1 MSKKP
6 VKAMRLGLLLST
18 GALFAVLTAAPATAA
33 FSQNQDNGQLMSR
46 IDQLENQVQTLSRS
60 VYKGGPAPVVS
71 YDDAGGGG
79 SASAYEDRISQMEQ
93 QQRQL
98 TGKIEQLSY
107 DVQQLQER
115 LNRSSADNYT
125 QAPPVAAAS
134 NGRFNNNY
142 PYAPQ
147 PQQQVSADDGNNG
160 IYGSQMSGS
169 DRSPPPRTLGT
180 LSSRGPGSADSLYED
195 AFSDITGQ
203 KYDSAAGKFQKFMSQ
218 YPTHPLASNAQYW
231 LAETYYVRAEYKE
244 SAKLFAQGYQDY
256 PQGTKAA
263 ASLLKLGMSLSRL
276 GKKDDAC
283 LSFAQLKKEFPGG
296 QTPEI
301 RAADSEMK
309 NLNCAG

>member
-6 VKAMRLGLLLST
+6 FKAMRLGLLLSA
-18 GALFAVLTAAPATAA
+18 GALFAVLMAAPATAA
-33 FSQNQDNGQLMSR
+33 FSQNADNSQLRSR
-46 IDQLENQVQTLSRS
+46 IDQLENQIQTLSRS
-60 VYKGGPAPVVS
+60 VYKGGPAPVYSS
-71 YDDAGGGG
+71 YDGGGS
-79 SASAYEDRISQMEQ
+79 SASAYEDRISQLEQ

-107 DVQQLQER
+107 DVQQMQER
-115 LNRSSADNYT
+115 LNRSSADSYA
-125 QAPPVAAAS
+125 QPPAPAS
-134 NGRFNNNY
+134 SSRYSSNY
-142 PYAPQ
+142 PYAQ
-147 PQQQVSADDGNNG
+147 PQQQTIVDDGNNG

-169 DRSPPPRTLGT
+169 DRSPPPRKLGV

-195 AFSDITGQ
+195 AFSDISGQ
-203 KYDSAAGKFQKFMSQ
+203 KYDSAAAKFQRFMNQ

-231 LAETYYVRAEYKE
+231 LAETYYVRAEFKE

-283 LSFAQLKKEFPGG
+283 LSFSQLKKEFPGG

-301 RAADSEMK
+301 RAADSEMR

>member
-1 MSKKP
+1 MSKNPLKT
-6 VKAMRLGLLLST
+6 MRLGLLLSA
-18 GALFAVLTAAPATAA
+18 GALFAVLVAAPATAA
-33 FSQNQDNGQLMSR
+33 FSQNQDNSQLRSR
-46 IDQLENQVQTLSRS
+46 LDQLENQIQTLSRS
-60 VYKGGPAPVVS
+60 VYKGGPAPVYS
-71 YDDAGGGG
+71 YDSGGGG
-79 SASAYEDRISQMEQ
+79 NASAYEDRISQLEQ

-107 DVQQLQER
+107 DVQQMQER
-115 LNRSSADNYT
+115 LNRSAADNYA
-125 QAPPVAAAS
+125 APPPGAG
-134 NGRFNNNY
+134 NGRFSNY
-142 PYAPQ
+142 PY
-147 PQQQVSADDGNNG
+147 PQQQASVDDGDNG
-160 IYGSQMSGS
+160 IYGAQMSGS
-169 DRSPPPRTLGT
+169 DRSPPPSSQRTLGT

-195 AFSDITGQ
+195 AFSDISGQ
-203 KYDSAAGKFQKFMSQ
+203 KYDSAATKFQRFMSQ

-301 RAADSEMK
+301 RAADSEMR
-309 NLNCAG
+309 NLGCAG

>member
-1 MSKKP
+1 MSEKSNN
-6 VKAMRLGLLLST
+6 AMRLGLLLSA

-33 FSQNQDNGQLMSR
+33 FSQNQDNSQLMSR
-46 IDQLENQVQTLSRS
+46 IDQLENQIQTLSRS

-71 YDDAGGGG
+71 YDNGSGGN
-79 SASAYEDRISQMEQ
+79 ASAYEDRISQLEQ

-98 TGKIEQLSY
+98 TGKIEQLTY
-107 DVQQLQER
+107 DVQQMQER

-125 QAPPVAAAS
+125 QAPAAANNS
-134 NGRFNNNY
+134 RYSNNY
-142 PYAPQ
+142 PYAQ
-147 PQQQVSADDGNNG
+147 PQQQASVDDGNNG
-160 IYGSQMSGS
+160 IYGAQMSNS
-169 DRSPPPRTLGT
+169 DRSPPPRTLGV

-195 AFSDITGQ
+195 AFSDISGQ
-203 KYDSAAGKFQKFMSQ
+203 KYDSAASKFQRFMSQ
-218 YPTHPLASNAQYW
+218 FPTHPLASNAQYW

-276 GKKDDAC
+276 GKKEDAC
-283 LSFAQLKKEFPGG
+283 LSFVQLKKEFPGG

-301 RAADSEMK
+301 RAADSEMR
-309 NLNCAG
+309 NLSCAG